1 MGAYKSRPA
10 SVCADEW
17 KRKLAESYTQV
28 LSRLKDDTTLQAE
41 DREFSSLHQA
51 CSDGKIDAVRQ
62 LANLSTVNEKSNSGL
77 TAFHVC
83 CTVGGPIMVAL
94 VLLERGAKTSLLT
107 NRGFAALHQACY
119 KGATELV
126 GVLINDG
133 EVDIHQHGM
142 NKVTSLH
149 VAAMCG
155 HQQVNKNEHLCYN
168 ISF

>member
-1 MGAYKSRPA
+1 MIKH
-10 SVCADEW
+10 SVGVA
-17 KRKLAESYTQV
+17 
-28 LSRLKDDTTLQAE
+28 TLVCI
-41 DREFSSLHQA
+41 